1 MLPIRELTVQELYR
15 ATDPS
20 ALPFETTARAPR
32 SEDFIGQDQ
41 AMEAVEFGVAVRRE
55 GYNLFAIGPSGV
67 GKQSVLRQLLGQR
80 ASQERP
86 GEDWCY
92 VNNFDDAHRP
102 HAMALPAGRAAA
114 LRADL
119 ERTVSD
125 LQVAVR
131 TALEG
136 EEHRTRRQRLM
147 RELADRQERAFRES
161 EQRARQEGV
170 HVARE
175 QDSFTVRPLRE
186 GRAML
191 PAEFDELPEPDQQ
204 RLREVVARAEDS
216 LGVALQ
222 EFNDWDR
229 QHREALE
236 ALLRR
241 TAAAAGAKLFE
252 ELRAAYA
259 DLPAVLEHLADIE
272 ADLADSAAGFL
283 EEEEEEGSEPSR
295 RRRMAPEAD
304 GGAEF
309 EQRASV
315 NVVID
320 HAEAE
325 GAPVVYEPH
334 PTLANL
340 MGRIEHSQQFGS
352 MIADFTLIRPG
363 AVHRALGG
371 YLVLE
376 AARLLEHP
384 QAWQALK
391 RTLQSGE
398 ISLESQGQQPDG
410 PVAVSLTPEPIPFA
424 DTKVI
429 LLGERELY
437 EVLADTDPDFLE
449 LFKVLVDFDDV
460 MDRTPASEASY
471 ANLVAWLA
479 FKDGLREFT
488 RGGVARV
495 LEHAARLADDSG
507 RLSVRMRSILDL
519 MREADSHAS
528 LANAQLITA
537 EHVQRAIEQQS
548 RRSGSV
554 RIHLLENIRDG
565 ITLLQSAG
573 SRVGQVNG
581 LSVVRSGEHGFGQV
595 VRITARVWVGH
606 GDVIDIERDVDLAGP
621 LHAKGVL
628 ICKGFLGQRYAT
640 EVPLS
645 LSASLVFEQS
655 YGSVEGD
662 SASVA
667 ETCALLS
674 ALANVPVLQS
684 IAITGSMNQHGE
696 VQAVGGVNEK
706 IEGFFDVCREQG
718 LSGAQG
724 VVIPA
729 SNVRH
734 LMLSHEVVA
743 AVREGKFHVWAAADI
758 DQALELLTGREAGR
772 QDDSGAYPAGSL
784 NAAVQQRLRSF
795 AEVDGRFRARVN
807 PAQR

>member
-1 MLPIRELTVQELYR
+1 MLPIRELTAQELYR
-15 ATDPS
+15 PTDAA

-32 SEDFIGQDQ
+32 SEDFIGQDH
-41 AMEAVEFGVAVRRE
+41 AIEAVEFGVAVRRD
-55 GYNLFAIGPSGV
+55 GYNLFVIGPSGV

-86 GEDWCY
+86 GDDWCY
-92 VNNFDDAHRP
+92 VHNFADAHRP
-102 HAMALPAGRAAA
+102 HALALPPGRAAA
-114 LRADL
+114 LRNDL
-119 ERTVSD
+119 ERTVAD

-136 EEHRTRRQRLM
+136 EEHRIRRQRLT
-147 RELADRQERAFRES
+147 RELADRQERAFREI
-161 EQRARQEGV
+161 EQRAREEGV
-170 HVARE
+170 HVTRE
-175 QDSFTVRPLRE
+175 QESFTVRPLRD
-186 GRAML
+186 GRAMS
-191 PAEFDELPEPDQQ
+191 PAEFDGLPESEQE
-204 RLREVVARAEDS
+204 RLRAVVARAEDS

-229 QHREALE
+229 QHREAQE

-241 TAAAAGAKLFE
+241 TAVAAGARLFV

-259 DLPAVLEHLADIE
+259 DLPEVLEHLAEIE

-283 EEEEEEGSEPSR
+283 QEAEEESSDSSR
-295 RRRMAPEAD
+295 RHRMPEAD
-304 GGAEF
+304 EGTEF
-309 EQRASV
+309 ELRASV
-315 NVVID
+315 NVLID
-320 HAEAE
+320 HEHAE
-325 GAPVVYEPH
+325 GAPVVYEAH
-334 PTLANL
+334 PTLTNL

-352 MIADFTLIRPG
+352 MIADFTLIRAG

-371 YLVLE
+371 YLILE
-376 AARLLEHP
+376 AARLLEQP

-391 RTLQSGE
+391 RTLQSAE
-398 ISLESQGQQPDG
+398 ISLEPQGQQPDG
-410 PVAVSLTPEPIPFA
+410 PVAVSLQPEPIPFT

-429 LLGERELY
+429 LLGDRDLY
-437 EVLADTDPDFLE
+437 ELLAETDPDFLE
-449 LFKVLVDFDDV
+449 LFKVLVDFEDV
-460 MDRTPASEASY
+460 MDRTPESEASY

-488 RGGVARV
+488 RAGVARV
-495 LEHAARLADDSG
+495 LEHAARLAEDAG
-507 RLSVRMRSILDL
+507 KLSVRMRSILDL

-528 LANAQLITA
+528 LANAPLITA
-537 EHVQRAIEQQS
+537 EHVQRAIDQQL
-548 RRSGSV
+548 RRAGSI

-565 ITLLQSAG
+565 LTLVASSG
-573 SRVGQVNG
+573 VRVGQING
-581 LSVVRSGEHGFGQV
+581 LSVVRSGEHSFGQV
-595 VRITARVWVGH
+595 VRITARAWVGH

-628 ICKGFLGQRYAT
+628 ISRGFLGERYAT

-655 YGSVEGD
+655 YGAVEGD

-674 ALANVPVLQS
+674 ALAGVPLLQA
-684 IAITGSMNQHGE
+684 IAVTGSMNQHGE

-734 LMLSHEVVA
+734 LMLSQEVVA
-743 AVREGKFHVWAAADI
+743 AVREGKFHVWAVAEI
-758 DQALELLTGREAGR
+758 DQALELLTGREAGQR
-772 QDDSGAYPAGSL
+772 DDTGAYPAGSV

-795 AEVDGRFRARVN
+795 AEVNGRFRGRESASTR
-807 PAQR
+807 